1 MIKVKKIQMQFQ
13 QRKGDSIVLGKI
25 GASLCYLFLFGV
37 FHDICRS
44 SSSYFYRNKC
54 QKYIIIKNEVLA
66 RILIASGIAR
76 DKAVDRHDL
85 NKMSMVG
92 LISYIIIEPINIYVL
107 IINFMALFK
116 LGNVHFGS
124 ISHAIA
130 MGALGILTFVF
141 MIVIVVDK
149 Y

>member
-1 MIKVKKIQMQFQ
+1 MGDKIVGCF
-13 QRKGDSIVLGKI
+13 
-25 GASLCYLFLFGV
+25 CYLFWFAV
-37 FHDICRS
+37 VHDICRS
-44 SSSYFYRNKC
+44 SSSYFYRNRC

-66 RILIASGIAR
+66 TILIASGIAR
-76 DKAVDRHDL
+76 DKAVNHHDL

-107 IINFMALFK
+107 ILNFMDLFQ

-124 ISHAIA
+124 TYHTI
-130 MGALGILTFVF
+130 ALGILGILAFVF
-141 MIVIVVDK
+141 MIVTVADK